1 MDVSLSIPHRLHNA
15 IIGPKGKLV
24 QSVMTE
30 CGGVRIQFP
39 PAGDSKRDEVKLH
52 GPKDDV
58 EKAKKML
65 LELKEEQVGEREVWG
80 EVEKEMEMERER
92 GGGGRRGGT
101 RERGREMEREREREG
116 ERERE
121 REREG
126 GGGSGGERAL

>member
-65 LELKEEQVGEREVWG
+65 LELQEEQVQE
-80 EVEKEMEMERER
+80 EME
-92 GGGGRRGGT
+92 GGRKGV
-101 RERGREMEREREREG
+101 

-121 REREG
+121 REREREC
-126 GGGSGGERAL
+126 SRTSYRTDS

>member
-1 MDVSLSIPHRLHNA
+1 M
-15 IIGPKGKLV
+15 

-39 PAGDSKRDEVKLH
+39 PAGDSKKDEVKLH

-65 LELKEEQVGEREVWG
+65 LELREEQVS
-80 EVEKEMEMERER
+80 
-92 GGGGRRGGT
+92 GRW
-101 RERGREMEREREREG
+101 G

-121 REREG
+121 RESCRVKII
-126 GGGSGGERAL
+126 AI

>member
-65 LELKEEQVGEREVWG
+65 LELQEEQVQE
-80 EVEKEMEMERER
+80 EME
-92 GGGGRRGGT
+92 GGRKRV
-101 RERGREMEREREREG
+101 

-121 REREG
+121 RERE
-126 GGGSGGERAL
+126 RAIKQAIELIIRIIHV

>member
-58 EKAKKML
+58 EKAQKML
-65 LELKEEQVGEREVWG
+65 LELKEEQV
-80 EVEKEMEMERER
+80 RER
-92 GGGGRRGGT
+92 AGRRARKRERKRWRWRGRERGGRRGGIRWRGRWRW
-101 RERGREMEREREREG
+101 RERRGEVGWNQREG
-116 ERERE
+116 E
-121 REREG
+121 
-126 GGGSGGERAL
+126 GSGGERA

>member
-58 EKAKKML
+58 EKAQKML
-65 LELKEEQVGEREVWG
+65 LELKEEQV
-80 EVEKEMEMERER
+80 
-92 GGGGRRGGT
+92 
-101 RERGREMEREREREG
+101 
-116 ERERE
+116 RERE
-121 REREG
+121 REREKG
-126 GGGSGGERAL
+126 EEEGEREV

>member
-1 MDVSLSIPHRLHNA
+1 MHNA

-39 PAGDSKRDEVKLH
+39 PGDSKKDEVKLH

-65 LELKEEQVGEREVWG
+65 EELAEEQVR
-80 EVEKEMEMERER
+80 M
-92 GGGGRRGGT
+92 
-101 RERGREMEREREREG
+101 REREREG
-116 ERERE
+116 RIGIERDRERE
-121 REREG
+121 EREF
-126 GGGSGGERAL
+126 ERKRVWN

>member
-1 MDVSLSIPHRLHNA
+1 MSLSIPHRLHNA

-39 PAGDSKRDEVKLH
+39 PAGDSKKDEVKLH

-65 LELKEEQVGEREVWG
+65 LELKEEQVGER
-80 EVEKEMEMERER
+80 
-92 GGGGRRGGT
+92 RRGQGRG
-101 RERGREMEREREREG
+101 RERGRERERAREREGGERGERGEG
-116 ERERE
+116 ERERV
-121 REREG
+121 
-126 GGGSGGERAL
+126 L